1 MDQLSSKYVVPA
13 ECVKDL
19 RKMVNTLSGSTIL
32 FLGGTGLIGRWFFE
46 LLGSIDADDYD
57 SLTFVVS
64 GRSRPTW
71 LADQY
76 GPVKA
81 EFVALD
87 FLSSASISVFEA
99 NVAPFDGIFHFAAP
113 SAADTFAGMRGPEKY
128 RLALSSANQL
138 YKLVDSFSPRF
149 LLLASSGVAVQS
161 AGATVDEYEN
171 LAPDLFSAVESLSN
185 GKRILERAVFELSS
199 SHTRSA
205 IARIFTCYG
214 PHIPT
219 ELHYAMGNFIGQA
232 RVGRPIVVNS
242 AGTDRRTY
250 LYASDLICAIARLVV
265 RLCGSSKDSF
275 SIYNMGGQE
284 PITIAEL
291 ANKIAALVEPKPC
304 EVRVK
309 GGCNSIGNRARSD
322 YIPDVTRAKEAEI
335 LIERVSL
342 DVGLRSL
349 LA

>member
-1 MDQLSSKYVVPA
+1 MVPP
-13 ECVKDL
+13 ECVQDL
-19 RKMVNTLSGSTIL
+19 WRMVNTLSGSTIL

-46 LLGSIDADDYD
+46 LLGSLDGHGDD
-57 SLTFVVS
+57 SVTFVVS

-71 LADQY
+71 LADRY
-76 GPVKA
+76 GPVNA
-81 EFVALD
+81 EFLALD
-87 FLSSASISVFEA
+87 FLSSASISIFED

-113 SAADTFAGMRGPEKY
+113 SAADTFAGMRGSEKY

-138 YKLVDSFSPRF
+138 FKLVESFSPRF

-161 AGATVDEYEN
+161 ADDTVDEYEN
-171 LAPDLFSAVESLSN
+171 LAPGLFSEVESLSN

-199 SHTRSA
+199 SQTSSA
-205 IARIFTCYG
+205 VARIFTCYG

-232 RVGRPIVVNS
+232 RVGQPIIVNS

-265 RLCGSSKDSF
+265 KLCGPSKDSF
-275 SIYNMGGQE
+275 SIYNIGGQE

-291 ANKIAALVEPKPC
+291 ANRIAALVGPKSC

-309 GGCNSIGNRARSD
+309 GGCSSIGNRVRRD
-322 YIPDVTRAKEAEI
+322 YVPDVTRAKEAEI

-342 DVGLRSL
+342 DAGLRSL
-349 LA
+349 LV

>member
-1 MDQLSSKYVVPA
+1 MVPP
-13 ECVKDL
+13 ECVQDL
-19 RKMVNTLSGSTIL
+19 WRMVNTLSGSTIL

-46 LLGSIDADDYD
+46 LLGSLDGHGDG
-57 SLTFVVS
+57 SVTFVVS

-76 GPVKA
+76 GPVNA
-81 EFVALD
+81 EFLALD
-87 FLSSASISVFEA
+87 FLSSASMSVFEET
-99 NVAPFDGIFHFAAP
+99 VAPFDGVFHFAAP
-113 SAADTFAGMRGPEKY
+113 SAADTFAGMRGPDKY
-128 RLALSSANQL
+128 RLALSSASQL
-138 YKLVDSFSPRF
+138 YKLVESFSPRF

-161 AGATVDEYEN
+161 VDDTVDEYEN
-171 LAPDLFSAVESLSN
+171 LAPDLFSEVESLSN
-185 GKRILERAVFELSS
+185 GKRTLERAVFELSS
-199 SHTRSA
+199 SQTSSA
-205 IARIFTCYG
+205 VARIFTCYG

-232 RVGRPIVVNS
+232 RRGQPIVVNS
-242 AGTDRRTY
+242 AGTDRRSY

-265 RLCGSSKDSF
+265 RLCGPSKDSF

-291 ANKIAALVEPKPC
+291 ANKIAALVGPESC

-309 GGCNSIGNRARSD
+309 GGCSSIGNRVRRD
-322 YIPDVTRAKEAEI
+322 YVPDVTRAKEAEI

-342 DVGLRSL
+342 DAGLRSL
-349 LA
+349 LV